1 MRLKDKFACEF
12 AEWILT
18 VNNIYLDENTIKIL
32 LEQFK
37 RSKI

>member
-18 VNNIYLDENTIKIL
+18 VNNVYLDQKTIQEL

-37 RSKI
+37 KK